1 MVEYLI
7 LGFLF
12 ATLGMSLLN
21 GLCEIIS
28 ALFELL
34 KTFIGVQIVKHNQ
47 KIEKLMGEEESSTRA
62 IGFCQDWH
70 YEEEDDDD
78 YYE

>member
-34 KTFIGVQIVKHNQ
+34 KTFIGVQIVKHN
-47 KIEKLMGEEESSTRA
+47 
-62 IGFCQDWH
+62 
-70 YEEEDDDD
+70 
-78 YYE
+78 